1 MAIAEEA
8 EKGSHG
14 EGGGGRGTSTGSQRG
29 ADTSPKIRRAGEGGG
44 IKRPGQRIDFMLES
58 PISLYRYCYC
68 FSHHKLQEI
77 FYTIHGESKKWGF

>member
-14 EGGGGRGTSTGSQRG
+14 EGGGGRGASTASQTV
-29 ADTSPKIRRAGEGGG
+29 ADTSPPPQKKGM
-44 IKRPGQRIDFMLES
+44 KRLGQSIDFVFES
-58 PISLYRYCYC
+58 PISLYHYYYC

-77 FYTIHGESKKWGF
+77 FYTIYTKKWGVGEDF